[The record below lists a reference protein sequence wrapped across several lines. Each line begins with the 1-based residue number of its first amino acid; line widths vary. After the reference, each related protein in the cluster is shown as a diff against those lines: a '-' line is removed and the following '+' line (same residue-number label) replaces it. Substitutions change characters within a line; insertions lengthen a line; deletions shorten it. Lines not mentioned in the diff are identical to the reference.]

1 MSPFSCS
8 VEIIHIS
15 LYRDSEVLGEDSP
28 ISAQPRLESF
38 RGDESTTPA
47 RPRLTSQRGDDSTT
61 PARPRLTSQRGDDE
75 PTAARPRLNSF
86 RGDDSTTPA
95 RPRLTSQ
102 RGDDELT
109 PARPMLNSLP
119 GDDSIEQARSRRSSL
134 LGDDSTTPAR
144 PRLATDS
151 RMHQSEHSHSLSGT
165 GNPAHVNYSRHFSES
180 NLKARRGADGFPVN
194 INLAVTNDFSPPDNK
209 TPTKSWSLSPTHAN
223 SIGPK
228 LTPVQSLTKMLSSSR
243 LAPVG
248 VAPSTD
254 DEATSPGGDSFYLSG
269 SMKSLA
275 DRMGLDASPSSA
287 SPKGGQG
294 GGIMAL
300 SSAVGSVFR
309 GEGVSRGGHTKAESK
324 YVVGVDERV
333 RDAFSIQTGTRVPS
347 IASSVM
353 EGNSVMEVSISEEVV
368 EERGR
373 EIGASA
379 GARGEARKKLVP
391 SEAHTFSLDE
401 IMTIIAV
408 SDVDWGRD
416 PLHFICPYC
425 SAEGYSVNH
434 LEHSAHNWV
443 GAAALCAIGCW
454 FG

>member
-28 ISAQPRLESF
+28 IPARPRLESF

-47 RPRLTSQRGDDSTT
+47 RPRLTSQRGDD
-61 PARPRLTSQRGDDE
+61 E
-75 PTAARPRLNSF
+75 P
-86 RGDDSTTPA
+86 
-95 RPRLTSQ
+95 
-102 RGDDELT
+102 T

-194 INLAVTNDFSPPDNK
+194 INLAVTNDFSAPEPK
-209 TPTKSWSLSPTHAN
+209 TPTKSWSLSPTHTN

-254 DEATSPGGDSFYLSG
+254 DEATSLEDSFYPSG
-269 SMKSLA
+269 SMKSFA

-347 IASSVM
+347 IASSVI

-408 SDVDWGRD
+408 SDLDWGRD